1 MSLNLRF
8 SVSGDDTM
16 EKYLREYPKAAR
28 KAAKLSIND
37 TIRRGRRKTKQEI
50 MSQVNLK
57 SSYLNAE
64 RLSENF
70 ATNDN
75 LVGSIVGRRR
85 PTSLARFD
93 AQQLYQPNRTKPGR
107 KPAGVTV
114 RVKRARKKIPNAF
127 LVNLKAGNKDGVN
140 QGLAIRLPEG
150 KKPRRRFAGKP
161 LYKGSNVWLLYGPS
175 VNQVMTADTK
185 GQSIVEQLK
194 PELNSYLNREFR
206 RQFGRLY
213 GGK

>member
-8 SVSGDDTM
+8 SVTGDEAVQKALLDF
-16 EKYLREYPKAAR
+16 PKDAR
-28 KAAKLSIND
+28 KAAKLAIND
-37 TIRRGRRKTKQEI
+37 TVRRGRRKTKQKI

-57 SSYLNAE
+57 SSYLNKS
-64 RLSENF
+64 RLTEFF
-70 ATNDN
+70 ATDDN

-93 AQQLYQPNRTKPGR
+93 AQQLYRSGK
-107 KPAGVTV
+107 KKAGVAV
-114 RVKRARKKIPNAF
+114 RVKNARKKIPNAF
-127 LVNLKAGNKDGVN
+127 LVNLKAGNRDGAN

-150 KKPRRRFAGKP
+150 KKPRRRFSGKP

-175 VNQVMTADTK
+175 VNQVMTADVQ
-185 GQSIVEQLK
+185 GQSIVERLK
-194 PELNSYLNREFR
+194 PELNKYLNREFR
-206 RQFGRLY
+206 RQFGRLR